1 MKTTPLKI
9 GKRTFALAF
18 TANALAELEETVADF
33 DIANIAE
40 TTKSMKT
47 LLDVVA
53 SLARAGEDL
62 EGRTLDVDRKW
73 FGAHISPAPLSIAKV
88 QIAVLNAYAEGMKME
103 AESDDE
109 DGEVDVVL
117 QELKKI
123 RPPDLAPA
131 DGLRA
136 DRRSAL
142 P

>member
-47 LLDVVA
+47 LLDVVT
-53 SLARAGEDL
+53 SLAKAGEDL

-88 QIAVLNAYAEGMKME
+88 QIAVLNAFSEGLRME
-103 AESDDE
+103 AEENE

-117 QELKKI
+117 EDLKKKENT
-123 RPPDLAPA
+123 
-131 DGLRA
+131 
-136 DRRSAL
+136 
-142 P
+142 

>member
-18 TANALAELEETVADF
+18 TANALAELEETVEGF

-47 LLDVVA
+47 LLDVVT
-53 SLARAGEDL
+53 SLAKAGEEL

-88 QIAVLNAYAEGMKME
+88 QIAVLNAFSEGLRME
-103 AESDDE
+103 AEENE

-117 QELKKI
+117 EDLKKK
-123 RPPDLAPA
+123 ANT
-131 DGLRA
+131 
-136 DRRSAL
+136 
-142 P
+142 

>member
-47 LLDVVA
+47 LLDVVT

-103 AESDDE
+103 AESGDE

-117 QELKKI
+117 EELKKN
-123 RPPDLAPA
+123 
-131 DGLRA
+131 
-136 DRRSAL
+136 
-142 P
+142 

>member
-18 TANALAELEETVADF
+18 TANALAELEETVEGF

-47 LLDVVA
+47 LLDVVT
-53 SLARAGEDL
+53 SLAKAGEEL

-88 QIAVLNAYAEGMKME
+88 QIAVLNAFSEGLRME
-103 AESDDE
+103 AEENE

-117 QELKKI
+117 EDLKKKENT
-123 RPPDLAPA
+123 
-131 DGLRA
+131 
-136 DRRSAL
+136 
-142 P
+142 

>member
-47 LLDVVA
+47 LLDVVT

-88 QIAVLNAYAEGMKME
+88 QIAVLNAFSEGLRME
-103 AESDDE
+103 AEENE

-117 QELKKI
+117 EDLKKNENT
-123 RPPDLAPA
+123 
-131 DGLRA
+131 
-136 DRRSAL
+136 
-142 P
+142 

>member
-47 LLDVVA
+47 LLDVVT

-88 QIAVLNAYAEGMKME
+88 QIAVLNAFSEGLRME
-103 AESDDE
+103 AEENE

-117 QELKKI
+117 EDLKKKENT
-123 RPPDLAPA
+123 
-131 DGLRA
+131 
-136 DRRSAL
+136 
-142 P
+142 